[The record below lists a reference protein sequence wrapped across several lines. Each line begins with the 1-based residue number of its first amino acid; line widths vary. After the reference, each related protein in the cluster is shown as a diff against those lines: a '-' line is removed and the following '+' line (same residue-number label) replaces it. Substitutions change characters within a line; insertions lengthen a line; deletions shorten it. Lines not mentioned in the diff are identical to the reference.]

1 VSRYLRPTATI
12 AAAALLPSDP
22 ALAMRLAQELTRSPR
37 MSNHN
42 HGLWGYSG
50 HTVDG
55 LELTVQSTGIG
66 GPSAAAVI
74 TELAELGVR
83 RAFRV
88 GTAVALDPRA
98 AETTIVVGEAIC
110 DDGASRAY
118 GAGARIAANPALT
131 GSLAAA
137 AGVRPAP
144 IASCDVELD
153 PRSPHATRLHGT
165 GAVAADLETAALLA
179 AAGATGVELGCAVV
193 ACSPVAVGSET
204 ASGALLDL
212 GRLCLGALA
221 RAEAAA
227 QLG

>member
-1 VSRYLRPTATI
+1 MSRYLRPTATI
-12 AAAALLPSDP
+12 AAEALLPSDP

-50 HTVDG
+50 QTADG

-66 GPSAAAVI
+66 GPSAGAVLS
-74 TELAELGVR
+74 ELAELGVR

-98 AETTIVVGEAIC
+98 AGKTVVVGEAIC

-118 GAGARIAANPALT
+118 GGGARIAADAALSE
-131 GSLAAA
+131 SLAIA
-137 AGVRPAP
+137 AGVRPAL
-144 IASCDVELD
+144 IASCDVAPD
-153 PRSPHATRLHGT
+153 PQGPHAERLHRA

-179 AAGATGVELGCAVV
+179 AARATGVALGCAVV
-193 ACSPVAVGSET
+193 ACSPVAPGPEPPS
-204 ASGALLDL
+204 SALLDL

-227 QLG
+227 

>member
-1 VSRYLRPTATI
+1 MSRYLRPTATI
-12 AAAALLPSDP
+12 ATEALLPSDP

-50 HTVDG
+50 RTADG

-66 GPSAAAVI
+66 GPSAGAVLS
-74 TELAELGVR
+74 ELAELGVR

-98 AETTIVVGEAIC
+98 AGKTVVVGEAIC

-118 GAGARIAANPALT
+118 GGGGRIAADAALSE
-131 GSLAAA
+131 SLAGA
-137 AGVRPAP
+137 AGVRPAL
-144 IASCDVELD
+144 IASCDVEPD
-153 PRSPHATRLHGT
+153 PQSPHAERLHRA

-179 AAGATGVELGCAVV
+179 AARATGVELGCAVV
-193 ACSPVAVGSET
+193 ACSPVTPGPESP
-204 ASGALLDL
+204 SSALIDL

-221 RAEAAA
+221 RAEAAT
-227 QLG
+227 

>member
-12 AAAALLPSDP
+12 AGVALLPSDP
-22 ALAMRLAQELTRSPR
+22 ALAMRLAQELIASPR

-50 HTVDG
+50 RTVDG

-66 GPSAAAVI
+66 GPSAAAVLS
-74 TELAELGVR
+74 ELAALGVR
-83 RAFRV
+83 RAFRID
-88 GTAVALDPRA
+88 TAVALDPRSVS
-98 AETTIVVGEAIC
+98 TTIVVGEAIC

-118 GAGARIAANPALT
+118 GGAARIAADAALT
-131 GSLAAA
+131 KSLASAT
-137 AGVRPAP
+137 GVRPAP

-153 PRSPHATRLHGT
+153 PRSPHAERLQQA

-179 AAGATGVELGCAVV
+179 AAEARGVEFGCAVV
-193 ACSPVAVGSET
+193 ARSPADPGWEPLED
-204 ASGALLDL
+204 ALFDL

-227 QLG
+227 QLR